1 MPGRAS
7 DSWFIHPNDQER
19 LFHLGEQLELKSRNQ
34 TGQDL
39 IYISRVNSPRSLP
52 GESQLEDLLRNKGFF
67 IAHSESVP
75 WKDQIS
81 LFRHAKVVV
90 GPHGAGLS
98 NLVFSQPEPT
108 LVELTNGFHYNRCFE
123 WITHVVGQTY
133 SKIDANAALKSLRA
147 DQFATEILKY
157 V

>member
-39 IYISRVNSPRSLP
+39 IYIS
-52 GESQLEDLLRNKGFF
+52 
-67 IAHSESVP
+67 HSEYMP

-98 NLVFSQPEPT
+98 NLVFSQPEPI
-108 LVELTNGFHYNRCFE
+108 LVESTNGFHYNRCLE

-133 SKIDANAALKSLRA
+133 SKINANAALKSLRA